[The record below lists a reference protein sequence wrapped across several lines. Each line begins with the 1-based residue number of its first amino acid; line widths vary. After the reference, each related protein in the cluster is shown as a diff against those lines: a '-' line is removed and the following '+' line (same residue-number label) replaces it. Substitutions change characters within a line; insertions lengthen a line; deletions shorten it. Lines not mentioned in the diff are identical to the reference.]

1 MSEEKKIEEKKI
13 NKLKEVF
20 EKFKAVLNKLITHPI
35 VDKNLNYISFTV
47 ILLILIFIRIQNPE
61 FVKSI
66 SNISFDAYQ
75 KIFKYNEVQ
84 DDVIIVDI
92 DEPSLGKFGQFPW
105 SRNIF
110 SQILDNINENNP
122 KAVGLDIFFSEKDK
136 QSPEEIIKTYSIEDE
151 YTKKTLQS
159 IEGHDEKFQ
168 KTLKETKSVLAVFG
182 SLIPTKGTF
191 DRKGKAKIF
200 AKGGNVKNF
209 VYNYK
214 HSLGS
219 IPILEKN
226 SKGLGS
232 INYIT
237 QSDAVVRS
245 LPLIMLFNE
254 KLFPTFGLEMIRVG
268 EKKRT
273 IITKLN
279 DSGIKSISIKP
290 LEFQTDKNSLI
301 WVKYN
306 RSINNNFISAE
317 KVFDNKFDKNLFKD
331 KYVLI
336 GASAK
341 GLFDTVKIPTG
352 ETIPGVQVHA
362 NVIDNLLKN
371 NFLKR
376 NDNVFIFELIISI
389 LISIAAFIISQKIK
403 PKYSLSIIF
412 AGLILI
418 FIIGLSVYR
427 FRSELIDV
435 SYPMIMISI
444 TFLTGLYFRFLEE
457 NKIALQNL
465 QKEAKLLKE
474 RELAGGVQKS
484 LFPDISAF
492 ENFVYA
498 KNIPARDVSGD
509 YFDVMKVGP
518 EEYYFTLADVSGKGV
533 KAGMYMA
540 KASSIFR
547 TLSNL
552 KFPLERVVFGVN
564 NEIIE
569 AKFKG
574 MFVTAVFGKFNP
586 ISGDLTYIN
595 AGHESIML
603 FDKSKKIEFIE
614 SDLPPIGIMKYFAES
629 MVKSKTIN
637 IKDKTF
643 VVYTDGV
650 TEGYLPNGEEFGAVG
665 VENIVKEMETI
676 TPKDLVE
683 KVTSTLNWGIPKL
696 RDDITCMAINFDNPK
711 EIDIYKKRKDLLH
724 QKKKKKM
731 NSLIII

>member
-1 MSEEKKIEEKKI
+1 MSEEKKPEEIKK
-13 NKLKEVF
+13 NRFKEFF
-20 EKFKAVLNKLITHPI
+20 EISKENLNKFITHPYI
-35 VDKNLNYISFTV
+35 DKNLNYISFTI
-47 ILLILIFIRIQNPE
+47 ILLILIIIRIQNPE

-66 SNISFDAYQ
+66 SSISFDSYQ
-75 KIFKYNEVQ
+75 KIFKYNEKQ
-84 DDVIIVDI
+84 DDIIIVDI
-92 DEPSLGKFGQFPW
+92 DEPSLAKFGQFPW
-105 SRNIF
+105 GRNVF
-110 SQILDNINENNP
+110 SKILENINKENP
-122 KAVGLDIFFSEKDK
+122 KSIGFDIFFSEKDK
-136 QSPEEIIKTYSIEDE
+136 QSPEEIIKTYSIEDVNI
-151 YTKKTLQS
+151 KNALQS

-182 SLIPTKGTF
+182 SLVPTKGTYN
-191 DRKGKAKIF
+191 RKGKARIF
-200 AKGGNVKNF
+200 AKGGNVKNY

-214 HSLGS
+214 YSLGS

-245 LPLIMLFNE
+245 LPLIMVFND
-254 KLFPTFGLEMIRVG
+254 KLFPSFGLEMIRIG
-268 EKKRT
+268 EKKRS
-273 IITKLN
+273 IITNLN
-279 DSGIKSISIKP
+279 DNGIKNISIKP
-290 LEFQTDKNSLI
+290 YVFNTDKNSLI

-306 RSINNNFISAE
+306 RSINNNYISAE
-317 KVFDNKFDKNLFKD
+317 KVFDNNFDNNFFKD

-352 ETIPGVQVHA
+352 ETVPGVQVHA

-376 NDNVFIFELIISI
+376 NDKIFIFELIISI
-389 LISIAAFIISQKIK
+389 LISIIAFVISQRIK

-412 AGLILI
+412 IGLIII
-418 FIIGLSVYR
+418 FLIGLIIYK

-444 TFLTGLYFRFLEE
+444 TFLTGLYFRFLQE

-629 MVKSKTIN
+629 MVKSNTIN

-665 VENIVKEMETI
+665 VENIVKEMDII
-676 TPKDLVE
+676 TPKELVE

-696 RDDITCMAINFDNPK
+696 RDDITCMAINFDNPT
-711 EIDIYKKRKDLLH
+711 EIE
-724 QKKKKKM
+724 KKKKKPP
-731 NSLIII
+731 SSKDEKKE

>member
-254 KLFPTFGLEMIRVG
+254 KLFPTFGLEMVRVG

-279 DSGIKSISIKP
+279 DNGIKSISIKP

-376 NDNVFIFELIISI
+376 NNNVFIFELMISI

-418 FIIGLSVYR
+418 FVIGLSVYR

-484 LFPDISAF
+484 LFPDITAF

-509 YFDVMKVGP
+509 YFDVMKVGTD
-518 EEYYFTLADVSGKGV
+518 EYYFTLADVSGKGV

-586 ISGDLTYIN
+586 KTGDLTFIN

-603 FDKSKKIEFIE
+603 FDKSKKFEFIQ

-629 MVKSKTIN
+629 MVKSNTIN

-650 TEGYLPNGEEFGAVG
+650 TEGYLPNGEEFGAEG
-665 VENIVKEMETI
+665 VENVVKEMETI

-696 RDDITCMAINFDNPK
+696 RDDITCMAINFDNPN
-711 EIDIYKKRKDLLH
+711 EIE
-724 QKKKKKM
+724 KKKKRPPPPKEEKKEEAK
-731 NSLIII
+731 

>member
-1 MSEEKKIEEKKI
+1 VSEEKKSEDIKK
-13 NKLKEVF
+13 NNFKEVF
-20 EKFKAVLNKLITHPI
+20 EKFKENITNLLNHTLI
-35 VDKNLNYISFTV
+35 DKNLNYISFSI
-47 ILLILIFIRIQNPE
+47 ILLILIIVRLQNPE

-66 SNISFDAYQ
+66 SSISFDSYQ
-75 KIFKYNEVQ
+75 KIFKYNEKQ
-84 DDVIIVDI
+84 DDIVIVDI
-92 DEPSLGKFGQFPW
+92 DEPSLAKFGQFPW
-105 SRNIF
+105 GRNIF
-110 SQILDNINENNP
+110 SKILDNINKENP
-122 KAVGLDIFFSEKDK
+122 KSIGFDIFFSEKDK
-136 QSPEEIIKTYSIEDE
+136 QSPEEIIKTYSIEDIDI
-151 YTKKTLQS
+151 KNALQS

-182 SLIPTKGTF
+182 SLVPTKGTYN
-191 DRKGKAKIF
+191 RKGKARIF
-200 AKGGNVKNF
+200 AKGGNIKNY

-214 HSLGS
+214 YSLGS

-245 LPLIMLFNE
+245 LPLIMVFNE
-254 KLFPTFGLEMIRVG
+254 KLFPSFGLEMIRVG
-268 EKKRT
+268 EKKRS
-273 IITKLN
+273 IITNLN
-279 DSGIKSISIKP
+279 DNGIKNISIKP
-290 LEFQTDKNSLI
+290 YVFNTDKNSLI

-306 RSINNNFISAE
+306 RSINNNYISAE
-317 KVFDNKFDKNLFKD
+317 KVFDNNFDNNFFKD

-376 NDNVFIFELIISI
+376 NDKIFIFELIVSI
-389 LISIAAFIISQKIK
+389 LISIIAFVISQRIK

-412 AGLILI
+412 IGLIII
-418 FIIGLSVYR
+418 FVIGLIIYK

-444 TFLTGLYFRFLEE
+444 TFLTGLYFRFLQE

-586 ISGDLTYIN
+586 ITGDLTYIN

-603 FDKSKKIEFIE
+603 FDKSKKIEFME
-614 SDLPPIGIMKYFAES
+614 SDLPPIGIMKYFTES

-650 TEGYLPNGEEFGAVG
+650 TEGYLPNGEEFGAIG
-665 VENIVKEMETI
+665 VENIVKEMEVI

-696 RDDITCMAINFDNPK
+696 RDDITCMAINFDNPT
-711 EIDIYKKRKDLLH
+711 EIE
-724 QKKKKKM
+724 KKKKKPPPPKDEKKD
-731 NSLIII
+731 